1 MYGHG
6 VATLALAEAFG
17 MTSDPMLAPYVR
29 DAIRFI
35 ETSQDL
41 HGGGW
46 RYLPGQAGDTT
57 VTAWQIAAL
66 KSAAI
71 AGAAVPSPTIDAA
84 CRFLDRV
91 QVRKGEGYGYLS
103 PQDRSC
109 TSAIGLLCRIYTAW
123 PNDRTL
129 DRGLAR
135 LAKPGPPP
143 EAVYQN
149 FYLAQA
155 LLLRDHPAWRRWNT
169 MNREHLIARQARLG
183 HETGSWTF
191 ADADTAP
198 GGRLGHTALAVLT
211 LEVYYRVLPI
221 YGEHA
226 ATLGW

>member
-1 MYGHG
+1 M
-6 VATLALAEAFG
+6 
-17 MTSDPMLAPYVR
+17 
-29 DAIRFI
+29 
-35 ETSQDL
+35 

-57 VTAWQIAAL
+57 VTAWQIASL

-84 CRFLDRV
+84 CKFLDRV
-91 QVRKGEGYGYLS
+91 QVRQGEGYGYLS

-123 PNDRTL
+123 PDEPTL

-155 LLLRDHPAWRRWNT
+155 LLLRDHPAWRRWNVA
-169 MNREHLIARQARLG
+169 NREQLIARQARLG
-183 HETGSWTF
+183 HEAGSWSF

-211 LEVYYRVLPI
+211 LEVYYRLLPI
-221 YGEHA
+221 YSEQA
-226 ATLGW
+226 VQTGW